1 MRERRAAGERRRA
14 HEFEEFV
21 AGAGGRLL
29 HVAALLTGEA
39 PGRTPAGGGPGGL
52 GDPTKGDGR
61 GRSGA
66 PAAESGSD
74 DPTAGGRPGG
84 PTAGS
89 GSHRPRDPAPG
100 HGHGAAERL
109 LTAALAATYAA
120 WDPLR
125 GEDPYDRARQE
136 LVTRYARTA
145 RRAGGTAPGGVLAPL
160 APQERLVVVLRLAE
174 GLAEEQTAALLGL
187 PVERVRTLCT
197 RSVDALRHGAPGADR
212 AGAPAWRAGWW
223 RARPWRTGPWRAG
236 P

>member
-1 MRERRAAGERRRA
+1 MGERRTARERRRA

-39 PGRTPAGGGPGGL
+39 PGRTPAGGTS
-52 GDPTKGDGR
+52 GDP
-61 GRSGA
+61 
-66 PAAESGSD
+66 AA
-74 DPTAGGRPGG
+74 
-84 PTAGS
+84 
-89 GSHRPRDPAPG
+89 G
-100 HGHGAAERL
+100 HGPEAAARL

-120 WDPLR
+120 WDGLR

-145 RRAGGTAPGGVLAPL
+145 RRPGSADPGGVLAPL
-160 APQERLVVVLRLAE
+160 APQERLVLVLRLAE

-197 RSVDALRHGAPGADR
+197 RAVDTLRRGAPRAGR
-212 AGAPAWRAGWW
+212 AGAATWRAGWW
-223 RARPWRTGPWRAG
+223 RTRPWRAG